1 MNYLKPDRIVETIA
15 VLQTRIEERFP
26 GSGLSSVC
34 GNLLA
39 IARRAE
45 EKTKWFGQPLR
56 WLRALCWAF
65 SIVIVA
71 GSIATILLVGDQESD
86 DVPAKQRE
94 HVTASQPEAA
104 DGIPVPNATAAN
116 RKRVKRI
123 GVVEFVQIV
132 EAGINDIVLI
142 GAAVFFLITLET
154 RYKRGRALKSL
165 HELRSIAH
173 IIDMHQLTKDPERIM
188 NRAFSRTGSSP
199 KTTMTKFEL
208 RRYLDYCSEMLSL
221 TGKIAAL
228 YVQEFDDSVALASVN
243 EIEALCTGLARKI
256 WQKVSILQD
265 EE

>member
-26 GSGLSSVC
+26 GSGLSGVC

-56 WLRALCWAF
+56 WLRVLCWAF

-71 GSIATILLVGDQESD
+71 GSIATVLLVGDQDPS
-86 DVPAKQRE
+86 DVPAQHKE
-94 HVTASQPEAA
+94 KVADSEPEAA
-104 DGIPVPNATAAN
+104 DGALASDSAAAA
-116 RKRVKRI
+116 RKRLKHI

-132 EAGINDIVLI
+132 EAGINDVVLI

-188 NRAFSRTGSSP
+188 NRTFSRTGASP
-199 KTTMTKFEL
+199 KSTMTKFEL

-221 TGKIAAL
+221 NGKIAAL
-228 YVQEFDDSVALASVN
+228 YVQDFDDSVALASVN